1 MKHGSLFSGIGGFDL
16 AAESMGWENV
26 FHCEWMPFPR
36 KVLSHYWPQATSYH
50 DITTTDFTVHR
61 GQIDI
66 LTGGFP
72 CQPYS
77 AAGKRKGKDDDRHL
91 WPHMLR
97 CIREVRPRWVVGENV
112 FGLVTW
118 NAGMV
123 FEEVC
128 ADLESEGYSVQ
139 PFVLPAAAVNA
150 PHRRDRVWF
159 VAYHDGELH
168 GHTEQ
173 RESRYDASI
182 QGAPSERIVADANDA
197 RTNEHLRSQRTGAT
211 SNGEQRLAQFERGQD
226 GRDGIATDATD
237 TDDRKQ
243 SRTADDGRTNEQRR
257 EAAIWLEFAGFSDYE
272 NATNPQS
279 AGIPRE
285 CQRRSGEVQPH
296 GRSGRAIQTNFEDF
310 PTVAPICSGDDGLP
324 HELDGITFPKW
335 RAESIKGYGN
345 AIVPQVAMQIF
356 RAIEQYE
363 QQ

>member
-1 MKHGSLFSGIGGFDL
+1 MRHGSLFSGIGGFDL
-16 AAESMGWENV
+16 AAESMGWTNV

-36 KVLSHYWPQATSYH
+36 KILSHYWPEATSYH
-50 DITTTDFTVHR
+50 DITTTDFSVHR

-97 CIREVRPRWVVGENV
+97 CIREVRPCWVVGENV

-159 VAYHDGELH
+159 VAYAENSDDR
-168 GHTEQ
+168 EQ
-173 RESRYDASI
+173 
-182 QGAPSERIVADANDA
+182 
-197 RTNEHLRSQRTGAT
+197 TGANHT
-211 SNGEQRLAQFERGQD
+211 DGSNERGRNSEVWTELARYGD
-226 GRDGIATDATD
+226 CGVATDAD
-237 TDDRKQ
+237 SIVDRGTAVE
-243 SRTADDGRTNEQRR
+243 SRTAYQ
-257 EAAIWLEFAGFSDYE
+257 
-272 NATNPQS
+272 
-279 AGIPRE
+279 
-285 CQRRSGEVQPH
+285 QRRSCETDTSVGNERQFEPIRDVASEGHATYSNSNGLQRCISADFNRQQ
-296 GRSGRAIQTNFEDF
+296 RSAQINASQCISAYGAAIPFQDF

-324 HELDGITFPKW
+324 YELDGITFPKW
-335 RAESIKGYGN
+335 RNESIKGYGN

-356 RAIEQYE
+356 RAIEAYE
-363 QQ
+363 RL